1 VNVEMDL
8 GDGPQGYRRETNTM
22 PNWAGSCWYF
32 IRYLDPAADDTFC
45 DPENEAYWM
54 GPRGQRSDGHPDPGG
69 VDLYVGGVEHAV
81 LHLLY
86 ARFWQKVLFDLG
98 HVSAEEPFRRYF
110 SQGMIQAYAY
120 RDARGQ
126 VVPADEVVESDGAW
140 TWEGQPV
147 TREHAKMGKSLKNV
161 VTPDEMYDSYG
172 ADTFRVY
179 EMSMGPL
186 DVSRPW
192 ETRAVVGSLRFLQ
205 RLWRNVID
213 ESTGECRV
221 VETDADEASRRTLHR
236 TIEGVRHD
244 YAGLRF
250 NTAVAKLIELNNAV
264 TRLKDVPRELVEPMV
279 LMVAPV
285 APHVAEELWQRLGHT
300 GSLAFEPFPQADPAL
315 LVDEAVTCVVQVQ
328 GKVRDRLQVAPGIGD
343 DELRSLALASEKVVA
358 ALSGREVRT
367 VVVRAPKLV
376 NIVPA

>member
-1 VNVEMDL
+1 
-8 GDGPQGYRRETNTM
+8 
-22 PNWAGSCWYF
+22 
-32 IRYLDPAADDTFC
+32 
-45 DPENEAYWM
+45 
-54 GPRGQRSDGHPDPGG
+54 
-69 VDLYVGGVEHAV
+69 
-81 LHLLY
+81 
-86 ARFWQKVLFDLG
+86 
-98 HVSAEEPFRRYF
+98 
-110 SQGMIQAYAY
+110 MIQAYAY
-120 RDARGQ
+120 RDERGQ
-126 VVPADEVVESDGAW
+126 VVPADEVEEGDGAW
-140 TWEGQPV
+140 TWQGQPV
-147 TREHAKMGKSLKNV
+147 SREHAKMGKSLKNV
-161 VTPDEMYDSYG
+161 VTPDEMYDAYG

-205 RLWRNVID
+205 RLWRNVVD
-213 ESTGECRV
+213 EETGECRV
-221 VETDADEASRRTLHR
+221 AEAPADEASRRTLHR

>member
-1 VNVEMDL
+1 
-8 GDGPQGYRRETNTM
+8 
-22 PNWAGSCWYF
+22 
-32 IRYLDPAADDTFC
+32 
-45 DPENEAYWM
+45 M
-54 GPRGQRSDGHPDPGG
+54 GPRGQRSDGQPDPGG

-98 HVSAEEPFRRYF
+98 HVTAEEPFRRYF

-120 RDARGQ
+120 RDERGQ
-126 VVPADEVVESDGAW
+126 VVPADEVEEGDGAW
-140 TWEGQPV
+140 TWQGQPV
-147 TREHAKMGKSLKNV
+147 SREHAKMGKSLKNV
-161 VTPDEMYDSYG
+161 VTPDEMYDAYG

-205 RLWRNVID
+205 RLWRNVVD
-213 ESTGECRV
+213 EETGKCRV
-221 VETDADEASRRTLHR
+221 VDTPADESSRRALHHA
-236 TIEGVRHD
+236 IDGVRHD

-250 NTAVAKLIELNNAV
+250 NTAIAKLIELNNAV
-264 TRLKDVPRELVEPMV
+264 TRLSDVPRELVEPMV

-285 APHVAEELWQRLGHT
+285 APHVAEELWRRLGHSE
-300 GSLAFEPFPQADPAL
+300 SLAFEAFPTPDPAL
-315 LVDEAVTCVVQVQ
+315 LVEESVTCVVQVQ
-328 GKVRDRLQVAPGIGD
+328 GKVRDRLEVPPAISE

-358 ALSGREVRT
+358 ALNGRDVRT

-376 NIVPA
+376 NVVPI